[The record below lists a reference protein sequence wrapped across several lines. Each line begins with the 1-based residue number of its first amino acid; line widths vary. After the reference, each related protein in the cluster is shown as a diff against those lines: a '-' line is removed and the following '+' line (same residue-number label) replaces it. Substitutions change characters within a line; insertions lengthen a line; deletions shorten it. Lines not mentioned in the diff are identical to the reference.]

1 MKQVRT
7 RIVKY
12 ERKVRN
18 SKLQKEDSQY
28 SPLHQ
33 PSGRCLKRLKKK
45 AQARETWFR
54 GDRDKGKDG
63 KLAERAFQKA
73 GKSGMKSKI
82 LASTVMFIP
91 STKNGILLKMMKEN
105 EEKLVEMTG
114 FRVSYAESGGTQ
126 LGRYFSTNLATGRPC
141 GRESNKCI
149 PCNRMDTKL
158 QNCKA
163 RSIVYESS
171 CEVCNPPSIEQG
183 GSSPEEDK
191 HHQEPRKTG
200 E

>member
-1 MKQVRT
+1 
-7 RIVKY
+7 
-12 ERKVRN
+12 
-18 SKLQKEDSQY
+18 
-28 SPLHQ
+28 
-33 PSGRCLKRLKKK
+33 
-45 AQARETWFR
+45 
-54 GDRDKGKDG
+54 
-63 KLAERAFQKA
+63 
-73 GKSGMKSKI
+73 MKSKTQ
-82 LASTVMFIP
+82 ASTVMFIP

-126 LGRYFSTNLATGRPC
+126 LGRYFSTNLASGQPC
-141 GRESNKCI
+141 GREGNKCI

-183 GSSPEEDK
+183 GPSLEEDK
-191 HHQEPRKTG
+191 HHQEPREAG
-200 E
+200 EQSMADPSLGRVGIYIGETSRSLAERCAVHFSDAASFSK